1 MTTTSTKVSL
11 FRSGFK
17 AEEFWGDVITAHHMN
32 TRSVYRLKKNGDVAV
47 THTATYE
54 GDDIFT
60 VSFTEVTAYHP
71 SGNVL
76 SSTTKTLDVFD
87 NFNDAFGYATLWH
100 EGYANWLVFPLLF
113 FSLSFQNVSLHY
125 TRKSHL
131 FHN

>member
-1 MTTTSTKVSL
+1 MAINQTQMTTTSTKVSL

-32 TRSVYRLKKNGDVAV
+32 TRSVYRLKKNDNVAV

-60 VSFTEVTAYHP
+60 VSMTEVTAYHP

-76 SSTTKTLDVFD
+76 SSTTKSFGTFD
-87 NFNDAFGYATLWH
+87 NFLDAYYCAEDLDA
-100 EGYANWLVFPLLF
+100 YYRAKDIAN
-113 FSLSFQNVSLHY
+113 
-125 TRKSHL
+125 
-131 FHN
+131 

>member
-1 MTTTSTKVSL
+1 MTTKTKSFFTL
-11 FRSGFK
+11 GFK
-17 AEEFWGDVITAHHMN
+17 FEEYCEGVTAHHLN
-32 TRSVYRLKKNGDVAV
+32 TRSVYRLKKNDKISI

-100 EGYANWLVFPLLF
+100 EGYAN
-113 FSLSFQNVSLHY
+113 
-125 TRKSHL
+125 
-131 FHN
+131 

>member
-1 MTTTSTKVSL
+1 MTTKTKSFFTL
-11 FRSGFK
+11 GFK
-17 AEEFWGDVITAHHMN
+17 FEECFEGVTAHHMN
-32 TRSVYRLKKNGDVAV
+32 TRSVYRLKKNDKISI

-100 EGYANWLVFPLLF
+100 EGYAN
-113 FSLSFQNVSLHY
+113 
-125 TRKSHL
+125 
-131 FHN
+131 